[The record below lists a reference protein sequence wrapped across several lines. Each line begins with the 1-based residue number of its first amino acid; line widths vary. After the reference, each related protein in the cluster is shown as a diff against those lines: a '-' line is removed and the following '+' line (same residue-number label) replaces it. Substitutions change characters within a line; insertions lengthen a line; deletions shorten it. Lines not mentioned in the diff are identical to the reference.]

1 MAKHYYY
8 EYQDTITAILAE
20 YNASITDA
28 NLDKAASGRIV
39 TELAFYA

>member
-20 YNASITDA
+20 YSNSIRRTA
-28 NLDKAASGRIV
+28 QNRLS
-39 TELAFYA
+39 L